1 MLEKEI
7 KHACQKAAAELRQK
21 KENLVSEFLRQRP
34 LDFMARN
41 AQILDD
47 YFRESFEKSMVGPA
61 MEIIRNPYAII
72 ALGGYGRQEQCLHSD
87 VDILFL
93 FKKEVPEK
101 AEALIREIIYP
112 LWDIG
117 LDIGHATRSL
127 KDCIRLGAKDF
138 EVLTSLLDA
147 RFICGM
153 SPLHSELQTQVR
165 EKIVF
170 RKSGRIVEWMLA
182 ANRRRHEY
190 FGNSAYLLEPNL
202 KEGPGGLRDYHTMLW
217 LSRIRFNLETPRD
230 MEYQG
235 WLSHEEFAS
244 LMNSLEFIWN
254 VRSGL
259 HLLTR
264 RKYDQLHF
272 ENQVR
277 LAQMLNYRDDSTRHG
292 VESFLGDL
300 QGHMEQVK
308 QRHLL
313 FLCESGKTQKWFRLE
328 IGRQKQSAV
337 EGLEIRKNTLSFAS
351 PEHIL
356 QNPLLVLKI
365 FEESAVLQIPLGTEA
380 RRLIREFAHLVDRK
394 FRSSPDAVEI
404 FERILLYRSP
414 DACHVLSEMH
424 STGLL
429 ACLIPEMNSVTNRI
443 EYDTWHI
450 HPVDRHLLHTVRI
463 IKDFGTSEDKSRDSL
478 CAQICHELPRK
489 NLLLWAALLHDIGKG
504 IPGRDHCSAGAE
516 IALRVMREMGYK
528 EEDAQ
533 TVAFLV
539 REHLFLF
546 HTGTRRDMEEKETIA
561 HCVHRIRDAEHLR
574 MLWVLTVADRIATGP
589 SAWNEWTSVL
599 LRNLFI
605 KILGRIENEDAR
617 TKNTHWMKEK
627 IQQILA
633 RVPPEEKKECEN
645 LLYLM
650 SQRYLLQTSETDVR
664 EHMRMFRS
672 LGTQEFV
679 WKISRAQTSC
689 TRTVTIC
696 GKDRPGY
703 FSKIAGV
710 FAINRISI
718 LEARTHTWR
727 NHTAL
732 SVFEVMQPPDLIFEE
747 ERWARAER
755 ELRSALSGK
764 LNIITAIAER
774 ISGETKQTALL
785 WKVPT
790 RVQVD
795 NEISSACT
803 VIEVFALDAPGLLF
817 RLTDALFRCRLNIQ
831 SARISTVAEQAVDV
845 FYVTD
850 FDGRKV
856 ENPDQVAMIRSRIT
870 EQFPESGFVQDAA
883 KLAG

>member
-1 MLEKEI
+1 MPEKEI
-7 KHACQKAAAELRQK
+7 KHACQKAAGELRRK
-21 KENLVSEFLRQRP
+21 KENLVSDFLRQRP
-34 LDFMARN
+34 REFMERN

-47 YFRESFEKSMVGPA
+47 YFRESFEKSMVGPG

-127 KDCIRLGAKDF
+127 KDCLRLAAKDF

-153 SPLHSELQTQVR
+153 SPLHSELRTQVR
-165 EKIVF
+165 DKIIF
-170 RKSGRIVEWMLA
+170 RKSAKIVEWMLA

-217 LSRIRFNLETPRD
+217 LSRIRFHLETPRD

-259 HLLTR
+259 HLLTG

-277 LAQMLNYRDDSTRHG
+277 IAQMLGYREESSRQG
-292 VESFLGDL
+292 VEVFLGEL

-308 QRHLL
+308 QNHLL
-313 FLCESGKTQKWFRLE
+313 FLCESGKTKKWFRLE
-328 IGRQKQSAV
+328 IGRQKQSTV
-337 EGLEIRKNTLSFAS
+337 EGLEIRKNTLSFVS

-356 QNPLLVLKI
+356 RNPLLLLKI
-365 FEESAVLQIPLGTEA
+365 FEESAVLQIPLDTEA
-380 RRLIREFAHLVDRK
+380 RRLIREFAHLADRK
-394 FRSSPDAVEI
+394 FRSSADAVEL
-404 FERILLYRSP
+404 FERILVFRSP
-414 DACHVLSEMH
+414 EAFHVLSEMH
-424 STGLL
+424 STGVLT
-429 ACLIPEMNSVTNRI
+429 CLIPEMDSVTNRI

-450 HPVDRHLLHTVRI
+450 HPVDRHLLETVRI

-504 IPGRDHCSAGAE
+504 IPEKEHCSAGAE
-516 IALRVMREMGYK
+516 IALGVMREMGYK
-528 EEDAQ
+528 EEDAL

-546 HTGTRRDMEEKETIA
+546 HTATRRDMDDKETIA
-561 HCVHRIRDAEHLR
+561 HCAHRIRNAEHLR
-574 MLWVLTVADRIATGP
+574 MLFLLTVADRIATGP
-589 SAWNEWTSVL
+589 GAWNEWTSVL

-605 KILGRIENEDAR
+605 KTLARIENADDR

-627 IQQILA
+627 TQQILA
-633 RVPPEEKKECEN
+633 RIPAQEKKECEN
-645 LLYLM
+645 LLHLM
-650 SQRYLLQTSETDVR
+650 SERYLLQTSEADVR

-672 LGTQEFV
+672 MGAQEFV

-710 FAINRISI
+710 FAINRINI

-727 NHTAL
+727 NHSAL
-732 SVFEVMQPPDLIFEE
+732 SVFEVMRPPDLIFEE
-747 ERWARAER
+747 ERWARAQR

-764 LNIITAIAER
+764 LNIMTAIAER
-774 ISGETKQTALL
+774 IAGETKQTALL
-785 WKVPT
+785 WKVPA
-790 RVQVD
+790 RVEVD

-817 RLTDALFRCRLNIQ
+817 RLSDALFRCRLNIQ

-856 ENPDQVAMIRSRIT
+856 EDPNQVAVIRTRLA
-870 EQFPESGFVQDAA
+870 EQLPESGVAEEREKVA
-883 KLAG
+883 V

>member
-1 MLEKEI
+1 MLGKDI
-7 KHACQKAAAELRQK
+7 KHACQKAARELRQK
-21 KENLVSEFLRQRP
+21 KENLLSEFLVNRP
-34 LDFMARN
+34 LDFMERN

-47 YFRESFEKSMVGPA
+47 YFRESFEKSMVGPG

-127 KDCIRLGAKDF
+127 KDCISLGSKDF

-153 SPLHSELQTQVR
+153 SPLHSELQMQVR
-165 EKIVF
+165 DRIIF
-170 RKSGRIVEWMLA
+170 RRSRKIVEWMIGS
-182 ANRRRHEY
+182 NRKRHEY

-244 LMNSLEFIWN
+244 LMESLSFIWN
-254 VRSGL
+254 VRSAL

-272 ENQVR
+272 GNQVQI
-277 LAQMLNYRDDSTRHG
+277 AQMFDYRDENGRHG
-292 VESFLGDL
+292 VEIFLGDL
-300 QGHMEQVK
+300 QGHMDRVK
-308 QRHLL
+308 QSHLL
-313 FLCESGKTQKWFRLE
+313 FLCESGKTKKWFSLE
-328 IGRQKQSAV
+328 IGRKKQTAV
-337 EGLEIRKNTLSFAS
+337 EGLDIRKNTLYFVS

-356 QNPLLVLKI
+356 RNPLLLLKI

-380 RRLIREFAHLVDRK
+380 RRLVREFSHLADK
-394 FRSSPDAVEI
+394 FRSCADAVEI
-404 FERILLYRSP
+404 FERILLFRAPESFN
-414 DACHVLSEMH
+414 VLSEMQ

-429 ACLIPEMNSVTNRI
+429 TCLIPDMNAVANRI

-463 IKDFGTSEDKSRDSL
+463 IRDFGTSEDRSGDSL
-478 CAQICHELPRK
+478 CAQICHELPRR

-504 IPGRDHCSAGAE
+504 VTGKEHCTAGAE
-516 IALRVMREMGYK
+516 IALRVMGEMGYGN
-528 EEDAQ
+528 EDAQ

-539 REHLFLF
+539 QEHLFLF
-546 HTGTRRDMEEKETIA
+546 HTATRRDMDDKETIA
-561 HCVHRIRDAEHLR
+561 YCASRIRDADRLR
-574 MLWVLTVADRIATGP
+574 MLWLLTVADRIATGP
-589 SAWNEWTSVL
+589 SAWNEWTAVL

-605 KILGRIENEDAR
+605 KTLAMLENAEHEGKNSCRIR
-617 TKNTHWMKEK
+617 EK
-627 IQQILA
+627 TEQVLL
-633 RVPPEEKKECEN
+633 RVPAEEKKECERLM
-645 LLYLM
+645 LLM
-650 SQRYLLQTSETDVR
+650 RPRYLIHTAESDIR

-672 LGTQEFV
+672 LGSQEFV
-679 WKISRAQTSC
+679 WKISRSQTSN
-689 TRTVTIC
+689 TRTVTVC
-696 GKDRPGY
+696 GKDMPGY

-710 FAINRISI
+710 FAISGIDI

-732 SVFEVMQPPDLIFEE
+732 SVFQVMRPPDPIFEE
-747 ERWARAER
+747 ERWTRAER
-755 ELRSALSGK
+755 ELGAVLSGK
-764 LNIITAIAER
+764 LDITKAVREIITGGAEQ
-774 ISGETKQTALL
+774 KAML
-785 WKVPT
+785 WKFPV
-790 RVQVD
+790 RIHVD
-795 NEISSACT
+795 NTASSVCT

-831 SARISTVAEQAVDV
+831 SARISTMAEQAVDV

-856 ENPDQVAMIRSRIT
+856 EDPDQVSMIRSLIA
-870 EQFPESGFVQDAA
+870 EELPENGFA
-883 KLAG
+883 KAD